1 MKRFVL
7 IDGNALLH
15 RAYHAI
21 PFLTTS
27 AGELV
32 NAVYGFSSM
41 LLRTFEQLNPD
52 YVAVCW
58 DRKAPTFRHIDY
70 VGYKANRKKMDEG
83 LAGQFERAA
92 QVTSALNIPSFGVDG
107 YEADDLIGTLARQAA
122 EQNVETIIVTGDRD
136 ALQLLNTHTNVFM
149 PKGSLVDAT
158 LYTTAMFEKKYG
170 FPPQLLAD
178 FKGLAGDSSDNI
190 PGVRG
195 VGEVTAAKL
204 IGSFGGI
211 ENLYRSLDKVPEKI
225 AQKLVADAEAAV
237 LSKKLATIVFDVPIV
252 LDLAACALH
261 DYDQEK
267 ARQLLQQLEFKSL
280 INRLPRTDYPKPA
293 NAKQTSLF
301 TQYGGLAM
309 NTKDEA
315 LIPVLKAMYK
325 KGVLVD
331 TKALAALSDELSKR
345 LTTLEESIY
354 TDCGHVFNLN
364 SPKQLAE
371 VLFDELHLPVIKKT
385 KTSRS
390 TDESVLYELMGAH
403 PCIASLITYRELFK
417 LKSTYL
423 EAWPRFIGKDGRI
436 HSTFKAGG
444 AVTGRLSS
452 SEPNLQNIPIKG
464 EWGTKIRSA
473 IVAPSRFMLV
483 SADYS
488 QIELRMMAHIA
499 DDPGLKKAFQEG
511 IDIHTMTAARVF
523 DIPLETVTEE
533 QRRMAKTIVFGLMY
547 GMGAHSLAKTLS
559 RSQEGA
565 KTVEYEKAAEF
576 IQRYFAQFPK
586 VRAYMEK
593 TIREATEKG
602 YGETLSGRRRTLPEL
617 SASDSRI
624 KAAGERMA
632 INFPIQGTAADVINT
647 AMIAIT
653 KRLKQESSKS
663 ALILQI
669 HDELLFEVPN
679 REVWHIARAIKQEME
694 QAMTLSVPIVAE
706 VKKGNNWGQMTRMT
720 V

>member
-21 PFLTTS
+21 PPLTTS

-58 DRKAPTFRHIDY
+58 DRKAPTFRHVDY
-70 VGYKANRKKMDEG
+70 VGYKANRKKMDDG
-83 LAGQFERAA
+83 LAGQFERAS

-122 EQNVETIIVTGDRD
+122 ELNLETIIVTGDRD
-136 ALQLLNTHTNVFM
+136 ALQLLGNKVKVCM
-149 PKGSLVDAT
+149 PKGSLADTVLYDEAT
-158 LYTTAMFEKKYG
+158 FVKNYG
-170 FPPQLLAD
+170 FAPHNLVD
-178 FKGLAGDSSDNI
+178 FKALAGDASDNI

-195 VGEVTAAKL
+195 IGE
-204 IGSFGGI
+204 IS
-211 ENLYRSLDKVPEKI
+211 
-225 AQKLVADAEAAV
+225 AQKLIQEFQTVESVYANLTAIPAKTAQKLAHDAESAI
-237 LSKKLATIVFDVPIV
+237 LSKKLATIAFDAPIV

-261 DYDQEK
+261 DYDQER
-267 ARQLLQQLEFKSL
+267 ASQLLQQLEFKSL
-280 INRLPRTDYPKPA
+280 INRLPRTNHTKPA
-293 NAKQTSLF
+293 KAKQTGLF

-315 LIPVLKAMYK
+315 LIPVLKAMHK

-345 LTTLEESIY
+345 LTTLERSIY

-371 VLFDELHLPVIKKT
+371 VLFDELHLPVIRKT

-403 PCIASLITYRELFK
+403 PCIASLLTYRELFK

-423 EAWPRFIGKDGRI
+423 DAWPRFIGKDGRI

-464 EWGTKIRSA
+464 EWGAKIRRA
-473 IVAPSRFMLV
+473 IVAPSRFTLV

-488 QIELRMMAHIA
+488 QIELRVMAHIA

-511 IDIHTMTAARVF
+511 IDIHRMIAARVF
-523 DIPLETVTEE
+523 DMPLETVTEE
-533 QRRMAKTIVFGLMY
+533 QRRVAKTIVFGLMY

-559 RSQEGA
+559 RSKAGT

-586 VRAYMEK
+586 VRAYMDK
-593 TIREATEKG
+593 TIREAVEKG
-602 YGETLSGRRRTLPEL
+602 YVETLCGRRRMLPEL

-653 KRLKQESSKS
+653 KRLKKESAESV
-663 ALILQI
+663 LILQI
-669 HDELLFEVPN
+669 HDDLLFEAPN

-694 QAMTLSVPIVAE
+694 QAMTLSVPLVAE
-706 VKKGNNWGQMTRMT
+706 VKKGKNWGQMTRVT